1 MEHQPISEFKSKA
14 GFKRVIAALANSIEG
29 FRDAW
34 RYEHAFRQ
42 EVVLASIGTIVA
54 VLLPVPAVH
63 KAFLVSVLILVLM
76 VEIINS
82 AIEAVVDRI
91 GLERHPLSKRAK
103 DLGSAAVT
111 LSLVIAALAWVSVL
125 WNHFVNIAV

>member
-1 MEHQPISEFKSKA
+1 MDRTHRPFSFDTRAIHLELPNRS
-14 GFKRVIAALANSIEG
+14 
-29 FRDAW
+29 D
-34 RYEHAFRQ
+34 
-42 EVVLASIGTIVA
+42 TIVA
-54 VLLPVPAVH
+54 VLLPVPALQKV
-63 KAFLVSVLILVLM
+63 FLVSVLIMVLM
-76 VEIINS
+76 VEILNS

-125 WNHFVNIAV
+125 SNHFYLNRV